1 MLIIICIYIL
11 LLFIKIYT
19 FTNFLHNC
27 NAIYGLMKKY
37 KLLSQIKKIIKLP
50 C

>member
-1 MLIIICIYIL
+1 MLYYNVL
-11 LLFIKIYT
+11 TLYT

-37 KLLSQIKKIIKLP
+37 KL
-50 C
+50 